1 MFIVHSTATVFVAIQ
16 ATENLIITGTDVAI
30 TAFIPFSGMSTAE
43 NGKDGIM
50 LCKLSRF
57 PSIETVALL
66 TLLAEAGLPVIGNG
80 DGVIVLLVAGVTFG
94 LQRRIFPL
102 DIRIVTGTAIDPGMD
117 SH

>member
-1 MFIVHSTATVFVAIQ
+1 MCSIHSIAAVFVTIQ
-16 ATENLIITGTDVAI
+16 AAEDLIIARADMTI

-50 LCKLSRF
+50 LCKLGRF
-57 PSIETVALL
+57 PGIETVALL

-94 LQRRIFPL
+94 LQR
-102 DIRIVTGTAIDPGMD
+102 
-117 SH
+117 